1 MMRKFW
7 QIMGG
12 TYLFLFKRRKVILGL
27 IITFLVLGQLFMSV
41 WLVVGQVK
49 MKKDMKKNQDAV
61 VKLLNKTYSQAWQLN
76 TKLNQKEA
84 AVKTKNQ

>member
-27 IITFLVLGQLFMSV
+27 VITVLVVGQLFLLI

-49 MKKDMKKNQDAV
+49 IKKDMKKNQDAV

-76 TKLNQKEA
+76 TKFNQREA
-84 AVKTKNQ
+84 AANPKK